1 MRRMLGNR
9 VTPKFESG
17 MLIAKATEWAEQQS
31 ALILCDGMPLNTNNT
46 NLARSV
52 GVVHPE
58 RIRILH
64 VAQIPLPG
72 NPQPIKMATE
82 TGLLTPNIAGLTLGY
97 GIYLRHLQCTTRL
110 LSHECRH
117 VYQYEQAGSIAA
129 FLAEYL
135 KQIAQY
141 GYVNAPLEIDARRHE
156 VVAN

>member
-1 MRRMLGNR
+1 
-9 VTPKFESG
+9 
-17 MLIAKATEWAEQQS
+17 MLIALATEWAEQQS
-31 ALILCDGMPLNTNNT
+31 ALILCSGIPLNANNT

-58 RIRILH
+58 RIRLLH
-64 VAQIPLPG
+64 VTQIPLPG
-72 NPQPIKMATE
+72 NPQLIKMATE
-82 TGLLTPNIAGLTLGY
+82 TGLITPNIAGLTLGY
-97 GIYLRHLQCTTRL
+97 GIYLRHLQCTNRL
-110 LSHECRH
+110 LSHEFRH

-156 VVAN
+156 VSAGCRMGD